1 MSARRFRSEKDYF
14 GKRSRLP
21 EELIGLKGTGF
32 TDDSPNTIEVLGNN
46 HDENVEDVDHESLG
60 SDRHT
65 YLAFRLRGQGYALET
80 SKVKKIIRQ
89 MRVTPIPRTPEYVK
103 GVANLRDRVIP
114 VVDIGLKLGMEETDL
129 TEQACIVV
137 VEVTRSMGSVPVGIV
152 VDSVSEVI
160 EIHADQIQKAPVF
173 GVRADTAYIS
183 GMAMLED
190 DLNIM
195 LNIDR
200 VLE

>member
-1 MSARRFRSEKDYF
+1 M
-14 GKRSRLP
+14 
-21 EELIGLKGTGF
+21 
-32 TDDSPNTIEVLGNN
+32 
-46 HDENVEDVDHESLG
+46 
-60 SDRHT
+60 
-65 YLAFRLRGQGYALET
+65 
-80 SKVKKIIRQ
+80 
-89 MRVTPIPRTPEYVK
+89 
-103 GVANLRDRVIP
+103 RDRVIP
-114 VVDIGLKLGMEETDL
+114 VVDIGLKLGMEEADL

-137 VEVTRSMGSVPVGIV
+137 VEATGSTGSVRVGIV
-152 VDSVSEVI
+152 VDSVSEVV
-160 EIHADQIQKAPVF
+160 EIHTDQIQKTPAF